1 MNRNQ
6 KWCTYLNVDLTTRI
20 DEHRKENTPVGRHI
34 RHSGNDSGESEFSW
48 KINDQAPS
56 SIKLLKRGAA
66 HYEKRPVS
74 NTRDEFRRMELP
86 RRLKFQNRKILAKTK
101 IIKSLAKTEHQILE
115 FFFDEIEQP
124 KNIFVEKFSDYF
136 LD

>member
-6 KWCTYLNVDLTTRI
+6 KWCTYLNVVLTTRI
-20 DEHRKENTPVGRHI
+20 DEHRKKNTPVGRHI

-66 HYEKRPVS
+66 HYEERPVS
-74 NTRDEFRRMELP
+74 NTRDEFRRMELT
-86 RRLKFQNRKILAKTK
+86 RRLKFQNRKISAKTK
-101 IIKSLAKTEHQILE
+101 SITSLAKTEHQILE
-115 FFFDEIEQP
+115 FISDEIEQP
-124 KNIFVEKFSDYF
+124 NNKFAKKFSDYF
-136 LD
+136 RD